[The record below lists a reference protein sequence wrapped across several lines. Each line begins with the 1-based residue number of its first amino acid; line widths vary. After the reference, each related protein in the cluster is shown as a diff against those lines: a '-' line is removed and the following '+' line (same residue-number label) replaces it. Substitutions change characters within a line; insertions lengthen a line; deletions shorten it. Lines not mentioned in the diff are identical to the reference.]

1 MYYAFV
7 LPFLAMLG
15 GMAVLDMIPQA
26 SGAEFASV
34 ASGVSVSNALK
45 RRRGRP
51 RKFES
56 PSRAITLTLPES
68 VLAVLSSIHQ
78 DISRAVVQLTQR
90 RAASKPKPMAELSIF
105 GRNAVITVRPTPS
118 LEKRAGVH
126 LVPLPDGRAL
136 ISFEQPQTI
145 AELELTLQDALED
158 RGLTGDD
165 RAVFESIVAIL
176 KDARRSRDVT
186 LHRRN
191 IIVLESNAAPRN
203 GNGSSGRV

>member
-1 MYYAFV
+1 MFYTFV
-7 LPFLAMLG
+7 LPFLVMLG
-15 GMAVLDMIPQA
+15 GMAALEMIPQTA
-26 SGAEFASV
+26 DAEFASV
-34 ASGVSVSNALK
+34 ASGVSVSSALK

-56 PSRAITLTLPES
+56 PSRAVTLTLPES

-78 DISRAVVQLTQR
+78 DISRAVVHLTQR
-90 RAASKPKPMAELSIF
+90 RAAAKPKPMAELSIF

-136 ISFEQPQTI
+136 ISFEQPRTV

-158 RGLTGDD
+158 RSLPGED
-165 RAVFESIVAIL
+165 RAVFEAIVAIL

-186 LHRRN
+186 LHRRT
-191 IIVLESNAAPRN
+191 IIVLESNGTHRTAN
-203 GNGSSGRV
+203 GNSTGG